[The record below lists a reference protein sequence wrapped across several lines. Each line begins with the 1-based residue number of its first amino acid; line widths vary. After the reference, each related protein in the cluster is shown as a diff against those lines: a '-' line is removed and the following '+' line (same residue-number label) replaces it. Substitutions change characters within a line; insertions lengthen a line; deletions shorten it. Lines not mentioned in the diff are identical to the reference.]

1 MIWMECRQKHLCNYI
16 FFKKNVNNKY
26 GDNMKAAFYMLG
38 GALLTISA
46 IELMDSKKVK
56 DLIKKLNKNKMTG

>member
-1 MIWMECRQKHLCNYI
+1 
-16 FFKKNVNNKY
+16 
-26 GDNMKAAFYMLG
+26 MKAAFYMLG
-38 GALLTISA
+38 GALLTICA